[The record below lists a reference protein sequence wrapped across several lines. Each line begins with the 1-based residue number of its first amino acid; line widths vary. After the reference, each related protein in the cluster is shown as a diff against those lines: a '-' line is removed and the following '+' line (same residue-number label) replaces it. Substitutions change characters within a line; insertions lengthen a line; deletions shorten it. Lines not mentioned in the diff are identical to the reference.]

1 MMKTLRNTHNGLHI
15 GHFRPELRETL
26 KNMTSTELLF
36 DLTPTEEQ
44 QMTREVVRRFAREEM
59 AAGARAADEAGA
71 LPDGFLLK
79 TVDLGLNFM
88 PIPEALGGV
97 GAGRC
102 PVSNVLNIEDLASGD
117 MSMAIAA
124 LAPLSVINCIMDSG
138 TAGQQERI
146 SQALATAD
154 FSAAALAFMEPGI
167 AFDARKLKT
176 KAQVQA
182 DGSYILNGAKSM
194 VAFGPE
200 AKILLVF
207 ADAGDDG
214 TQGFILE
221 ADTAGISFTKE
232 DYMGLRPLPLYAMA
246 LEDVSVAATARL
258 AENFDIERMI
268 SLGNIAIAALAVG
281 TCQAMLDYVVPYV
294 NEREAFGE
302 PISNRQAVAFMV
314 ADMATEIEGLR
325 LMTYRAAAQAEQGM
339 DFSRSA
345 FLAHRNAIK
354 YGMKV
359 GTDGVQLLGGHGFTR
374 EHPVEM
380 WYRNLRALATLDGML
395 LA

>member
-1 MMKTLRNTHNGLHI
+1 
-15 GHFRPELRETL
+15 
-26 KNMTSTELLF
+26 MTNTELLF

-44 QMTREVVRRFAREEM
+44 QMTRDVVQRFAREEM
-59 AAGARAADEAGA
+59 AVAARPADEAA
-71 LPDGFLLK
+71 ELPEGFLLK

-97 GAGRC
+97 GAGRS
-102 PVSNVLNIEDLASGD
+102 PVSNALNIEDLSRGD

-124 LAPLSVINCIMDSG
+124 LAPLSVINCVMDFG
-138 TAGQQERI
+138 TPAQQEWV
-146 SQALATAD
+146 SQALATAE
-154 FSAAALAFMEPGI
+154 FTPAALALMEPGI
-167 AFDARKLKT
+167 GFDPRQLQT
-176 KAQVQA
+176 KAKSQS
-182 DGSYILNGAKSM
+182 DGSFVLNGTKSL
-194 VAFGPE
+194 VAFGPD
-200 AKILLVF
+200 AKVVVVF
-207 ADAGDDG
+207 ADGGEGA
-214 TQGFILE
+214 TQGFVLDV
-221 ADTAGISFTKE
+221 DTTGISFEKE
-232 DYMGLRPLPLYAMA
+232 DYMGLRPLPLFAMTLA
-246 LEDVSVAATARL
+246 DVAVPASARL
-258 AENFDIERMI
+258 RDDFDLARML
-268 SLGNIAIAALAVG
+268 SLGRIATAALAVG
-281 TCQAMLDYVVPYV
+281 TCQAVLDYVVPYV
-294 NEREAFGE
+294 NERVAFGE

-325 LMTYRAAAQAEQGM
+325 LMSYRAAAQAEQGL
-339 DFSRSA
+339 DFNRPA